1 MAYQSVASALSD
13 LLGQNS
19 KVFSLHVNDITTLHA
34 DKVHVRAELVP
45 IVAIAVVGKT
55 ELKYLTHF
63 FQRRDS
69 FVNRGQA
76 GGGELPLHLIIDT
89 LGTGMSVAEGQGFQ
103 DGKTLRRNA
112 VVPFSQLLDQF
123 VQSDLGVYCQQI

>member
-1 MAYQSVASALSD
+1 LLFGLAARADAVDVKAMADQSVASVLSD

-19 KVFSLHVNDITTLHA
+19 KAFSLQVNDITTLHA
-34 DKVHVRAELVP
+34 DKVQVRVGLVP

-55 ELKYLTHF
+55 ELKYLTNF
-63 FQRRDS
+63 FQGRDS

-76 GGGELPLHLIIDT
+76 GGGELPLYLVVDT
-89 LGTGMSVAEGQGFQ
+89 LGAGMSIAADQGFE

-112 VVPFSQLLDQF
+112 VVPFF
-123 VQSDLGVYCQQI
+123 